1 MKAMVAYV
9 RDKQQRF
16 QREGLLNHL
25 GALQSL
31 GPLQGMR
38 FWDFDG
44 RFTAAARLDAHIT
57 AAPPAATTCQRSRH
71 QPC

>member
-1 MKAMVAYV
+1 MAKPRFPRVCQDTRRAHFMKAMVAYV

-31 GPLQGMR
+31 GPLHGMR
-38 FWDFDG
+38 TF
-44 RFTAAARLDAHIT
+44 R
-57 AAPPAATTCQRSRH
+57 
-71 QPC
+71 